1 MGLKTSVMLLL
12 LPAALLA
19 EEWTSASD
27 GSLVFE
33 AGFEGEPL
41 PGEFRDF
48 DVSYSENALTVSVK
62 LAASDMGDDDMNAI
76 LHDPLWLAVE
86 EFGEA
91 RYTSSDVRCD
101 VDGECVASGKLELKG
116 VSREL
121 AVPFS
126 WDTDGDTARLRGE
139 VVLDRTD
146 FDVGSGEWATDESF
160 NLEVTVRF
168 DIRLTRSR

>member
-41 PGEFRDF
+41 PGEFREF
-48 DVSYSENALTVSVK
+48 DVSYSENALAVTVR

-91 RYTSSDVRCD
+91 RYTSADVRCD
-101 VDGECVASGKLELKG
+101 ADGECLAIGRLELKG
-116 VSREL
+116 VSRDL

-126 WDTDGDTARLRGE
+126 WDLAGDTARMRGE
-139 VVLDRTD
+139 VALDRTD

-160 NLEVTVRF
+160 DLEVTVRF